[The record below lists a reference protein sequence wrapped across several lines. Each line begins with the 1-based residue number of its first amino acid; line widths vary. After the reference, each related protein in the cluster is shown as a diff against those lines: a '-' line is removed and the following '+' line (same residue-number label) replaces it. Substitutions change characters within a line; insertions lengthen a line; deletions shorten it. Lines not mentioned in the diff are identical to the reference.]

1 KRLPGWR
8 LLEQLLAHAQGL
20 PVVTEVM
27 PEVEAIRS
35 NRSLLADTDHVSP
48 IRARVAAALR
58 AAVTDAFHALRDA
71 VEEGMQTLQ
80 SDASWQA
87 LDDSTRNE
95 VLAQVGLT
103 PPAEPAIRTDE
114 SLLQELNRQSLAAR
128 ADAVAAVPERI
139 TRALR
144 SEER

>member
-1 KRLPGWR
+1 
-8 LLEQLLAHAQGL
+8 
-20 PVVTEVM
+20 
-27 PEVEAIRS
+27 
-35 NRSLLADTDHVSP
+35 
-48 IRARVAAALR
+48 
-58 AAVTDAFHALRDA
+58 
-71 VEEGMQTLQ
+71 MQTLQ

-128 ADAVAAVPERI
+128 ADAVAAVSERI
-139 TRALR
+139 TRALAEAAR
-144 SEER
+144 RLKPQTRRVTVRRAMLETKDDVRAWLEEHERRLLEEIKHGPVIIG